1 MGEKCCGKMA
11 EGCCG
16 TMGAEHRYNTAYFV
30 IDNSGSAS
38 KQAGGHFDQFQ
49 GAALKAIDRTRGIE
63 QFIIVPMNG
72 QTHQVA
78 GDKATAKEIVKNM
91 RVGGGTMSLKTLIPK
106 GLDYEYDTYVFTDA
120 PQGGIFHADTATVE
134 EPDWIPD
141 GDGRAIGQQDF
152 AINLSPLHA
161 ESKFDKV
168 SDKIADEYEDDGVSP
183 EEAERIGDATA
194 AKIGYAKLG
203 KREMMRRAKAGRR
216 KNADMV
222 GSPSPTFDEGI
233 TGQDGPSADPTNA
246 TFEARARYGPQEADM
261 KRARDTLIRRGYAKD
276 NGDILQDE
284 FLYNDEPSKRTG
296 RKADKYH
303 YFAVIENN
311 GRYYAIN
318 IYGPS
323 RGNQTVI
330 NILGATGD
338 KANSMVSTGSVSTAL
353 SAWNDKK
360 KAKARKGYRPILF
373 GQKGSIDIYGA
384 EETLAEIEGPTA
396 EATSGGLHSPSSFT
410 MSWEDGAGYSSASI
424 PPNEIAWAETSGIPT
439 WVKAGA
445 GLVLLLA
452 GGSFLKSKMSEQKA
466 ADNLKSA
473 INSRKGCGCGSR
485 KTFNAYNR
493 MGIAESQDEQT
504 CRANGGMWIHGDR
517 NTPSHCEYGEDTLP
531 KGGGLQNALDGGV
544 TFQSEYSVGQINPV
558 EVEGQNDIYGAED
571 YRLSTPQV
579 SQPNWGPQT
588 TYRQNPRR
596 NLKMW

>member
-1 MGEKCCGKMA
+1 MGAKCCGKAA
-11 EGCCG
+11 EGHSCGCG
-16 TMGAEHRYNTAYFV
+16 TKRAEGDKKNPYTSKISPDYDTAYIIV
-30 IDNSGSAS
+30 DNSYSTS
-38 KQAGGHFDQFQ
+38 PEAGGHFDQFQ
-49 GAALKAIDRTRGIE
+49 GAALKTIDRTRGIKK
-63 QFIIVPMNG
+63 FIIVGMNG
-72 QTHQVA
+72 QTEKEA
-78 GDKATAKEIVKNM
+78 FDKKTAKEIVKNM
-91 RVGGGTMSLKTLIPK
+91 KPYGGTHLLKDLLPDTWRN
-106 GLDYEYDTYVFTDA
+106 YDTYIFTDA
-120 PQGGIFHADTATVE
+120 PKTHFQADTATVE

-161 ESKFDKV
+161 D
-168 SDKIADEYEDDGVSP
+168 
-183 EEAERIGDATA
+183 T
-194 AKIGYAKLG
+194 
-203 KREMMRRAKAGRR
+203 
-216 KNADMV
+216 V

-284 FLYNDEPSKRTG
+284 FLYNDEPSKKTG

-424 PPNEIAWAETSGIPT
+424 PPNEIAWAEDVKGSESFITGSILGI
-439 WVKAGA
+439 
-445 GLVLLLA
+445 GLATVAVLA
-452 GGSFLKSKMSEQKA
+452 AIKFGKNKEQKA

-473 INSRKGCGCGSR
+473 IKSRKGCGCGSR

>member
-1 MGEKCCGKMA
+1 MEVKIMGAKCCGKAA
-11 EGCCG
+11 EGHGCGCG
-16 TMGAEHRYNTAYFV
+16 TKEAESLHRMHSHCA
-30 IDNSGSAS
+30 DCKGELNSKTHTMDTSAS
-38 KQAGGHFDQFQ
+38 EGGAGGGH
-49 GAALKAIDRTRGIE
+49 GALCDSC
-63 QFIIVPMNG
+63 F
-72 QTHQVA
+72 
-78 GDKATAKEIVKNM
+78 
-91 RVGGGTMSLKTLIPK
+91 VGGSKMR
-106 GLDYEYDTYVFTDA
+106 LDKR
-120 PQGGIFHADTATVE
+120 ADTATVE

-161 ESKFDKV
+161 ESCEHCDSEGMVRYGPKDDHIEPCAV
-168 SDKIADEYEDDGVSP
+168 CYPNELAYGAD
-183 EEAERIGDATA
+183 T
-194 AKIGYAKLG
+194 
-203 KREMMRRAKAGRR
+203 
-216 KNADMV
+216 V
-222 GSPSPTFDEGI
+222 GTPSPTFDEGI

-284 FLYNDEPSKRTG
+284 FLYNDEPSKKTG

-424 PPNEIAWAETSGIPT
+424 PPNEIAWAEDVKGSESFITGSILGIGLAT
-439 WVKAGA
+439 VAVLAAIKFGKKKEVKEA
-445 GLVLLLA
+445 
-452 GGSFLKSKMSEQKA
+452 
-466 ADNLKSA
+466 
-473 INSRKGCGCGSR
+473 KGCGCGS
-485 KTFNAYNR
+485 KKFNARTMNDP
-493 MGIAESQDEQT
+493 IAEDQDRQS
-504 CRANGGMWIHGDR
+504 CVANG
-517 NTPSHCEYGEDTLP
+517 CEWVEADPMSRTTSYCKCHHATAKE
-531 KGGGLQNALDGGV
+531 GGIQNQLDGGV

>member
-91 RVGGGTMSLKTLIPK
+91 QVGGGTMSLKTLIPK

-161 ESKFDKV
+161 D
-168 SDKIADEYEDDGVSP
+168 
-183 EEAERIGDATA
+183 T
-194 AKIGYAKLG
+194 
-203 KREMMRRAKAGRR
+203 
-216 KNADMV
+216 V

-284 FLYNDEPSKRTG
+284 FLYNDEPSKKTG

-330 NILGATGD
+330 NIYH
-338 KANSMVSTGSVSTAL
+338 
-353 SAWNDKK
+353 NDGTN
-360 KAKARKGYRPILF
+360 RCE
-373 GQKGSIDIYGA
+373 SIDGR
-384 EETLAEIEGPTA
+384 L
-396 EATSGGLHSPSSFT
+396 SSFI
-410 MSWEDGAGYSSASI
+410 SRR
-424 PPNEIAWAETSGIPT
+424 
-439 WVKAGA
+439 
-445 GLVLLLA
+445 L
-452 GGSFLKSKMSEQKA
+452 GSF
-466 ADNLKSA
+466 
-473 INSRKGCGCGSR
+473 NSVFLTS
-485 KTFNAYNR
+485 
-493 MGIAESQDEQT
+493 
-504 CRANGGMWIHGDR
+504 
-517 NTPSHCEYGEDTLP
+517 L
-531 KGGGLQNALDGGV
+531 
-544 TFQSEYSVGQINPV
+544 
-558 EVEGQNDIYGAED
+558 
-571 YRLSTPQV
+571 
-579 SQPNWGPQT
+579 
-588 TYRQNPRR
+588 
-596 NLKMW
+596 

>member
-78 GDKATAKEIVKNM
+78 RDKATAKEIVKNM
-91 RVGGGTMSLKTLIPK
+91 QVGGGTMSLKTLIPK

-161 ESKFDKV
+161 D
-168 SDKIADEYEDDGVSP
+168 
-183 EEAERIGDATA
+183 T
-194 AKIGYAKLG
+194 
-203 KREMMRRAKAGRR
+203 
-216 KNADMV
+216 V

-284 FLYNDEPSKRTG
+284 FLYNDEPSKKTG